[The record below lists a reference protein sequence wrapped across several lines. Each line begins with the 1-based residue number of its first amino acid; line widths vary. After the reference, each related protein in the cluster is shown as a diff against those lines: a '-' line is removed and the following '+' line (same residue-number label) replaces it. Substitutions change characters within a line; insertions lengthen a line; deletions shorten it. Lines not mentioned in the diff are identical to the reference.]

1 MDFNSMYYALEKP
14 PIAGLVRT
22 GEDARRHLAA
32 YDDYRMRLPIERKP
46 IEFYLTLHKDNV
58 RDLQNR
64 IVLRELGP
72 VTGDDDDE
80 EADES
85 DEEDD
90 EIKDDQQDDPF
101 ERAPVVPAPGL
112 RLERMRVALGELSL
126 RKELRIQFGPRS
138 IADSLVILK
147 EI

>member
-1 MDFNSMYYALEKP
+1 MYYAPEKP
-14 PIAGLVRT
+14 PTAGLMKT

-32 YDDYRMRLPIERKP
+32 YDEYRMRLPLERKP

-72 VTGDDDDE
+72 VKGDE
-80 EADES
+80 

-90 EIKDDQQDDPF
+90 EAEESDEEEDDVKDDQPASF
-101 ERAPVVPAPGL
+101 VPTLVSPAPDL
-112 RLERMRVALGELSL
+112 RLERMRAALGELSL
-126 RKELRIQFGPRS
+126 RREMRTQFGPR
-138 IADSLVILK
+138 
-147 EI
+147 